1 LRKSFNTLA
10 VDTLGSTT
18 KAKSVTHHKVATTL
32 DRHYVKTNRS
42 TSRQYAQ
49 EIAKVL
55 QFNKA

>member
-1 LRKSFNTLA
+1 
-10 VDTLGSTT
+10 
-18 KAKSVTHHKVATTL
+18 VTHHKVSTTL

-42 TSRQYAQ
+42 TSRGYAQ